1 VSCQSVLSHLSTD
14 FRLKSQ
20 SLPYLPVSQSRRIG
34 TVRSNDGRPASV
46 FLALNGRKG
55 RRFACV
61 GVQSHVAPERGEE
74 LVGTKDVMIFDMDEN
89 EGMDEE
95 AGNESEQQGDQTV
108 EQQEDRSAEG
118 MDVDE

>member
-1 VSCQSVLSHLSTD
+1 MSFLNLSTD
-14 FRLKSQ
+14 LHLKLQ

-34 TVRSNDGRPASV
+34 TVRSNDGRLASV

-61 GVQSHVAPERGEE
+61 GVQNHVAPERGEE

-95 AGNESEQQGDQTV
+95 AGNESEQQGNQTV